1 MKSSALRIA
10 GFGFRSEA
18 TLESLIQALDQLIDQ
33 YGSVYK
39 YGLIN
44 RLAAARS
51 MLPLV
56 EELGRLRNI
65 EVIAVADAE
74 LSTVATL
81 THSTHSLQARGT
93 GSVAEA
99 VALIAAGQNARLV
112 GPRIISTD
120 RQATAA
126 LALGFAR
133 KLPALDNTA
142 LKIASKY
149 SFTPRKLR
157 FFVDFCLV

>member
-1 MKSSALRIA
+1 MKPSTLRIA

-74 LSTVATL
+74 LSTVTTL

-99 VALIAAGQNARLV
+99 VALLAAGPNARLV
-112 GPRIISTD
+112 GPRIISAD

>member
-33 YGSVYK
+33 YGAIDK
-39 YGLIN
+39 
-44 RLAAARS
+44 LAAARS

-74 LSTVATL
+74 LSTVATI

-99 VALIAAGQNARLV
+99 VALIAAGPGATLL
-112 GPRIISTD
+112 GPRIISAD
-120 RQATAA
+120 RKATAA
-126 LALGFAR
+126 LALLEVPEGA
-133 KLPALDNTA
+133 TE
-142 LKIASKY
+142 
-149 SFTPRKLR
+149 
-157 FFVDFCLV
+157 

>member
-1 MKSSALRIA
+1 MKPSTLRIA

-74 LSTVATL
+74 LSTVTTL

-99 VALIAAGQNARLV
+99 VALLAAGPGATLL
-112 GPRIISTD
+112 GPRIISAD

-142 LKIASKY
+142 LKIASCASPIKIFIY
-149 SFTPRKLR
+149 TT
-157 FFVDFCLV
+157 

>member
-1 MKSSALRIA
+1 MKPSTLRIA

-65 EVIAVADAE
+65 EVIAVVDAE

-99 VALIAAGQNARLV
+99 VALLAAGPNARLV
-112 GPRIISTD
+112 GPRIISAD

-142 LKIASKY
+142 LKIASCASPIKILIY
-149 SFTPRKLR
+149 TT
-157 FFVDFCLV
+157 

>member
-1 MKSSALRIA
+1 MKQSVLRVA

-33 YGSVYK
+33 YGAAYK

-74 LSTVATL
+74 LSTVTTL

-99 VALIAAGQNARLV
+99 VALLAAGPGATLL
-112 GPRIISTD
+112 GPRIISAD

-142 LKIASKY
+142 LKIASCASPIKVLIY
-149 SFTPRKLR
+149 TT
-157 FFVDFCLV
+157 